1 MTEMEN
7 PVTAARRKLGLSR
20 HDVAIMGGV
29 GTIYLYNAERGAT
42 TRVPDGIVRVFEQL
56 GIDGNDLQAQYAA
69 SGNGGPAE
77 DDRGEIGAGIR
88 RKVAKNRY
96 RKSYSACA
104 AKH

>member
-56 GIDGNDLQAQYAA
+56 GIDGDELQAQYA
-69 SGNGGPAE
+69 E
-77 DDRGEIGAGIR
+77 WREIVGRQKMIEARSAQGIVVR
-88 RKVAKNRY
+88 
-96 RKSYSACA
+96 
-104 AKH
+104 

>member
-20 HDVAIMGGV
+20 HDVAIMGGI

-56 GIDGNDLQAQYAA
+56 GIDGDELQAQYAEWREIVGRQKMIETRA
-69 SGNGGPAE
+69 AQG
-77 DDRGEIGAGIR
+77 IGA
-88 RKVAKNRY
+88 
-96 RKSYSACA
+96 
-104 AKH
+104 

>member
-20 HDVAIMGGV
+20 HDVAIMGGI

-56 GIDGNDLQAQYAA
+56 GIDGDELQAQYA
-69 SGNGGPAE
+69 E
-77 DDRGEIGAGIR
+77 WREIVGRQKMIEARSAQGIVVR
-88 RKVAKNRY
+88 
-96 RKSYSACA
+96 
-104 AKH
+104 